1 MEGGVVAGFAAAISD
16 VASDLGFDPAIEWD
30 FHGAE
35 VAVEQVERFASRAST
50 KRFEASKGFE
60 ASLSVL
66 SDLGGG
72 FGDFGGFGDL
82 GGFGGGF
89 GGGLHP
95 PLILMAA
102 MGILLESYW

>member
-72 FGDFGGFGDL
+72 FGDL